1 MNVYTP
7 NQLKSLFKFIVEEK
21 SMPYY
26 VIKLFISDESNFIE
40 NDVKVC
46 IDSQIVYDRL
56 INFKHTKI
64 NGNYPNHNQKSILKK
79 TLDILFNI
87 ALNKV
92 PLYINEEGVKPL
104 VIWRLKNKI

>member
-26 VIKLFISDESNFIE
+26 VVKLFISDESNFIE

-79 TLDILFNI
+79 L
-87 ALNKV
+87 
-92 PLYINEEGVKPL
+92 
-104 VIWRLKNKI
+104 